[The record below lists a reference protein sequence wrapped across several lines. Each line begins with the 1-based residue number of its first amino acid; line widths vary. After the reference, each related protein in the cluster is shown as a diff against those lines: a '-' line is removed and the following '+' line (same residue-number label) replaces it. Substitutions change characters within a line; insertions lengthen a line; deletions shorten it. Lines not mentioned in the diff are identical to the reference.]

1 MILRKSFCPVVLTE
15 NFFMDGPDLDY
26 LMSEAGKLAL
36 VNTHIEGILH
46 YISFTHAIP
55 L

>member
-1 MILRKSFCPVVLTE
+1 
-15 NFFMDGPDLDY
+15 MDGPDLEY

-46 YISFTHAIP
+46 YISFAHCNTP
-55 L
+55 VSVVRL